1 MNALERFLKYVA
13 FDTRSDE
20 NSGTHPSSE
29 KEKLLGAYLVR
40 ELLEIGLADASMD
53 DHGYV
58 SAHLL
63 ASEGR
68 GGIPAV
74 GLIAHMDTSPDAPG
88 ENVKPR
94 VIKYD
99 GGIVDIGNGVS
110 LDPGYYENL
119 AKYAGREIVVTDGS
133 TLLGADDKAGVA
145 EIVSAMERLIN
156 HPEIPHGPVAV
167 CFTPDEEIGG
177 GTDFFNLESFGAE
190 TAYTVDGGRLGEI
203 EYENFNAANASVF
216 LRGINVHP
224 GDAKNKMRNAI
235 LIANEFINMMPPA
248 ETPAHTEGY
257 EGFFHINR
265 IEGTET
271 EASVYMLIRDHD
283 RAKFDERKRRLGR
296 IAAYLNSKYGRGA
309 ATLYISDSYFNMREM
324 IEPHMEL
331 IDRAKRAFSRTGI
344 EPRTVPVRGGTDGAK
359 LSFMGLP
366 CPNLSTGG
374 ENFHCV
380 QEFIP
385 ADALEKMT
393 EVLVELVRAE

>member
-20 NSGTHPSSE
+20 NSDTHPSSE

-40 ELLEIGLADASMD
+40 ELREIGLTDASMD

-58 SAHLL
+58 SAHLP
-63 ASEGR
+63 ASEGH

-74 GLIAHMDTSPDAPG
+74 GLIAHMDTSPDASG

-133 TLLGADDKAGVA
+133 TLLGADDKAGIA
-145 EIVSAMERLIN
+145 EIVSAMERLVN
-156 HPEIPHGPVAV
+156 HPEIPHGPVAL

-177 GTDFFNLESFGAE
+177 GTDFFDLESFGAE

-216 LRGINVHP
+216 LRGINIHP

-235 LIANEFINMMPPA
+235 LLANEFINMMPPA

-283 RAKFDERKRRLGR
+283 RAKFDGRKRCLGR
-296 IAAYLNSKYGRGA
+296 IAAYLNSKYGAGA

-331 IDRAKRAFSRTGI
+331 IDRAKRAFSRAGV
-344 EPRTVPVRGGTDGAK
+344 EPSTVPVRGGTDGAK

-385 ADALEKMT
+385 ADALEKMA

>member
-29 KEKLLGAYLVR
+29 KEKLLGSYLVR
-40 ELLEIGLADASMD
+40 ELQEIGLADASMD
-53 DHGYV
+53 AHGYV
-58 SAHLL
+58 SAHLP

-68 GGIPAV
+68 GDIPAV

-88 ENVKPR
+88 ENVKPH

-99 GGIVDIGNGVS
+99 GGIADIGNGIS

-133 TLLGADDKAGVA
+133 TLLGADDKAGIA
-145 EIVSAMERLIN
+145 EIVSAMERLVK

-177 GTDFFNLESFGAE
+177 GTDFFDLDGFGAE

-216 LRGINVHP
+216 LRGINIHP

-235 LIANEFINMMPPA
+235 LLANEFINMMPPA

-283 RAKFDERKRRLGR
+283 RAKFDERKRCLGR
-296 IAAYLNSKYGRGA
+296 IAAYLNSKYGAGA

-331 IDRAKRAFSRTGI
+331 IDRAKRAFSRAGI
-344 EPRTVPVRGGTDGAK
+344 EPRTMPVRGGTDGAK

-393 EVLVELVRAE
+393 EVLVELVRAD